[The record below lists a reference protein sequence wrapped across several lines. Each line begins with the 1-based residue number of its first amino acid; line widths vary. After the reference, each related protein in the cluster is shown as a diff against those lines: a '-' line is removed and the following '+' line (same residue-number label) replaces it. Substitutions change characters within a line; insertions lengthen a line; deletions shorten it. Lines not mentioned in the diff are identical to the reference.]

1 MDYIASIISENA
13 SFFDTYGNLVLIPLF
28 LIILIGD
35 YKLSKRTFTF
45 SLVKKFLGTSL
56 FILALA
62 LGSLIYMTNFPL
74 KPMVKSISKVQSN
87 IGQQIHDFN
96 FLDVRKDSIY
106 NISDFNGKLIILNF
120 WGTYCPP
127 CIEEFPDLK
136 QIETNYSDKVSVIAL
151 TDENKEKI
159 MKFIQKVIS
168 PDIVGTYSSNEW
180 IDLENFRP
188 LTIIIDEEG
197 IIREYFFGKKDY
209 NFFKSLVEKYF

>member
-1 MDYIASIISENA
+1 
-13 SFFDTYGNLVLIPLF
+13 
-28 LIILIGD
+28 
-35 YKLSKRTFTF
+35 
-45 SLVKKFLGTSL
+45 
-56 FILALA
+56 
-62 LGSLIYMTNFPL
+62 
-74 KPMVKSISKVQSN
+74 
-87 IGQQIHDFN
+87 
-96 FLDVRKDSIY
+96 
-106 NISDFNGKLIILNF
+106 NF

-159 MKFIQKVIS
+159 IKFIQKVKS
-168 PDIVGTYSSNEW
+168 PDIVGTYSSNDW

-209 NFFKSLVEKYF
+209 DFFKSLVEKYY